1 MTSQNSSNKIRLGAH
16 YLKLVQHRG
25 ARRIS
30 SILASF
36 LALEVLIAALSRPG
50 VKLPSVQGGRAGGP
64 RLATSALSGTQPGH
78 PAFGLIP
85 GALPS

>member
-16 YLKLVQHRG
+16 YLKLVHRG
-25 ARRIS
+25 ARRIF

-50 VKLPSVQGGRAGGP
+50 VKLPCVQGGRAGGP

-78 PAFGLIP
+78 PAFDRIL